1 MYTSGISPAGRENS
15 QELAISGFGD
25 SFAEAEI
32 SWVQNSNNSR
42 IWRSLSFVLAIAIP
56 MLVFTVPARGS
67 FEPTLTADN
76 ILALSNRDR
85 GRIGLL
91 PLRLDARLQ
100 KAALEKARDILEN
113 DYFSH
118 ISPSGTAPWDFIRNQ
133 GFKYLYAGENLALN
147 YTSPYELVDDFLK
160 SPSHRENLLSPFFS
174 EIGIAVVRGN
184 FNGKPAVITVQLFAS
199 PAAGQ

>member
-1 MYTSGISPAGRENS
+1 MENS
-15 QELAISGFGD
+15 QELAISDFRD
-25 SFAEAEI
+25 SFAKTEI
-32 SWVQNSNNSR
+32 SFVQNSNNSR
-42 IWRSLSFVLAIAIP
+42 VWRSFSLVLAIVIP
-56 MLVFTVPARGS
+56 LLVFSIPARGS
-67 FEPTLTADN
+67 FELTLTADN

-85 GRIGLL
+85 GQIGLP

-113 DYFSH
+113 NYFSH

-147 YTSPYELVDDFLK
+147 YASPYELIDDFLK

-184 FNGKPAVITVQLFAS
+184 FNDKPAIITVQLFAA